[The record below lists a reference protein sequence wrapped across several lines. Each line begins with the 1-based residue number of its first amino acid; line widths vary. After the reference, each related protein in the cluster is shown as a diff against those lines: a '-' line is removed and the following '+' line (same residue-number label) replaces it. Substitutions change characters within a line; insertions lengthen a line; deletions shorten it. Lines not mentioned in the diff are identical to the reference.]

1 MFEKFSIVISGN
13 VEAVL
18 SVAIL
23 RYYFSIFLKKTYHK
37 YITETVWVLFYLW
50 QIIMQYTVSLPKYLI
65 LLINILL
72 VMIISIVT
80 YTGNVLHRICFSVLI
95 CAIWTLMEFLT
106 GYIMV
111 LCGVAYYIPQFM
123 GAMISQ
129 FFVLLLLIILK
140 NFFSN
145 KIIRELSGKYSVLLL
160 MIPIGSLYVVYN
172 EFMFAVDVDSGK
184 YTRESLIALVIILT
198 INIIIF
204 YLYVQLSKEMEL
216 KKYNVLY
223 EQQLELCKRHIEEKE
238 VSMLEFRNARHD
250 MKQHFIAL
258 IGMIEKRENDSAV
271 EYLEKLVQSNNL
283 DKLGI
288 CRTDNIVID
297 SLVNAKYS
305 LAKKENIKMNIDI
318 KIPMQINMDYAD
330 LSIVVGNILDNAIE
344 ANLKIPSEKRFIDLF
359 ARVDKNLLIITII
372 NAYDGIL
379 IKDKDGNVLSRKLDI
394 NNHGWGLISLKR
406 VVEKYQG
413 SYIIE
418 DKEEIFSLKIMIL
431 LRNN

>member
-1 MFEKFSIVISGN
+1 MFEKFSIVISSN

-23 RYYFSIFLKKTYHK
+23 KYYFSIFLKKTYRK

-50 QIIMQYTVSLPKYLI
+50 QVIMYNMVTLPKYLN
-65 LLINILL
+65 LMINLFL
-72 VMIISIVT
+72 VMGISLGT
-80 YTGNVLHRICFSVLI
+80 YKGNVLHRISFSVLI

-106 GYIMV
+106 GYIMI
-111 LCGVAYYIPQFM
+111 LCGVAYYIPQFI

-129 FFVLLLLIILK
+129 LFVLLLLIILK
-140 NFFSN
+140 KFFCN

-172 EFMFAVDVDSGK
+172 EFMFAVNFNSGEYAGK
-184 YTRESLIALVIILT
+184 SLIALVIILF
-198 INIIIF
+198 ININIF

-238 VSMLEFRNARHD
+238 ISMLEFRNARHD

-258 IGMIEKRENDSAV
+258 IGMIEKSKNDSAV
-271 EYLEKLVQSNNL
+271 EYLESLIQSNNL
-283 DKLGI
+283 DRLGI

-330 LSIVVGNILDNAIE
+330 LSIIVGNILDNAIE
-344 ANLKIPSEKRFIDLF
+344 ANIKIPPEKRFIDLF

-379 IKDKDGNVLSRKLDI
+379 IKDKDGNVLSRKQDT

-413 SYIIE
+413 SYVIE
-418 DKEEIFSLKIMIL
+418 DKEREFNLKIMIL
-431 LRNN
+431 LRSH

>member
-80 YTGNVLHRICFSVLI
+80 YTGNVLHRICFSALI

-140 NFFSN
+140 NF
-145 KIIRELSGKYSVLLL
+145 
-160 MIPIGSLYVVYN
+160 
-172 EFMFAVDVDSGK
+172 
-184 YTRESLIALVIILT
+184 
-198 INIIIF
+198 
-204 YLYVQLSKEMEL
+204 YL
-216 KKYNVLY
+216 
-223 EQQLELCKRHIEEKE
+223 C
-238 VSMLEFRNARHD
+238 
-250 MKQHFIAL
+250 
-258 IGMIEKRENDSAV
+258 G
-271 EYLEKLVQSNNL
+271 
-283 DKLGI
+283 
-288 CRTDNIVID
+288 
-297 SLVNAKYS
+297 
-305 LAKKENIKMNIDI
+305 
-318 KIPMQINMDYAD
+318 
-330 LSIVVGNILDNAIE
+330 
-344 ANLKIPSEKRFIDLF
+344 
-359 ARVDKNLLIITII
+359 
-372 NAYDGIL
+372 
-379 IKDKDGNVLSRKLDI
+379 
-394 NNHGWGLISLKR
+394 
-406 VVEKYQG
+406 
-413 SYIIE
+413 
-418 DKEEIFSLKIMIL
+418 
-431 LRNN
+431 

>member
-1 MFEKFSIVISGN
+1 
-13 VEAVL
+13 
-18 SVAIL
+18 
-23 RYYFSIFLKKTYHK
+23 
-37 YITETVWVLFYLW
+37 
-50 QIIMQYTVSLPKYLI
+50 
-65 LLINILL
+65 
-72 VMIISIVT
+72 
-80 YTGNVLHRICFSVLI
+80 
-95 CAIWTLMEFLT
+95 
-106 GYIMV
+106 
-111 LCGVAYYIPQFM
+111 
-123 GAMISQ
+123 
-129 FFVLLLLIILK
+129 
-140 NFFSN
+140 
-145 KIIRELSGKYSVLLL
+145 
-160 MIPIGSLYVVYN
+160 
-172 EFMFAVDVDSGK
+172 
-184 YTRESLIALVIILT
+184 
-198 INIIIF
+198 
-204 YLYVQLSKEMEL
+204 MEL

>member
-1 MFEKFSIVISGN
+1 
-13 VEAVL
+13 
-18 SVAIL
+18 
-23 RYYFSIFLKKTYHK
+23 
-37 YITETVWVLFYLW
+37 
-50 QIIMQYTVSLPKYLI
+50 
-65 LLINILL
+65 
-72 VMIISIVT
+72 
-80 YTGNVLHRICFSVLI
+80 
-95 CAIWTLMEFLT
+95 
-106 GYIMV
+106 
-111 LCGVAYYIPQFM
+111 
-123 GAMISQ
+123 
-129 FFVLLLLIILK
+129 
-140 NFFSN
+140 
-145 KIIRELSGKYSVLLL
+145 
-160 MIPIGSLYVVYN
+160 
-172 EFMFAVDVDSGK
+172 
-184 YTRESLIALVIILT
+184 
-198 INIIIF
+198 
-204 YLYVQLSKEMEL
+204 
-216 KKYNVLY
+216 
-223 EQQLELCKRHIEEKE
+223 
-238 VSMLEFRNARHD
+238 
-250 MKQHFIAL
+250 
-258 IGMIEKRENDSAV
+258 
-271 EYLEKLVQSNNL
+271 L

>member
-1 MFEKFSIVISGN
+1 M
-13 VEAVL
+13 
-18 SVAIL
+18 
-23 RYYFSIFLKKTYHK
+23 
-37 YITETVWVLFYLW
+37 
-50 QIIMQYTVSLPKYLI
+50 
-65 LLINILL
+65 
-72 VMIISIVT
+72 
-80 YTGNVLHRICFSVLI
+80 
-95 CAIWTLMEFLT
+95 
-106 GYIMV
+106 
-111 LCGVAYYIPQFM
+111 
-123 GAMISQ
+123 
-129 FFVLLLLIILK
+129 
-140 NFFSN
+140 
-145 KIIRELSGKYSVLLL
+145 
-160 MIPIGSLYVVYN
+160 
-172 EFMFAVDVDSGK
+172 DVDSGK